1 MDDGCLSTRH
11 WGWSMNDLTRLA
23 NSLMAL
29 DDKLVSCMKCGFC
42 QAFCPVF
49 DETGEEG
56 DVTRGKIALVENLA
70 HLVIQDPEAVYERL
84 SRCLLCG
91 GCNFSCPAGAP
102 TMEIFLEA
110 RAIVVSYL
118 GLSPIKKAI
127 FRTLL
132 PNPRLF
138 NTLMKLS
145 SPFQG
150 LFIKKDNS
158 PQNTACVPMFKA
170 FIGERHIPMLS
181 KKTLSAKVGARDTPA
196 GKSGL
201 KVAFFPGCM
210 GDKVYTDMAEAC
222 LKVFEHHGVG
232 VYMPDNQACC
242 GIPALTSGDLKSF
255 GKLAAYNLDLFAQSK
270 FDYIITPC
278 SSCTATIKEHWQ
290 NAEGLTSAQRAFAR
304 TLVEKAM
311 DINAFVVDVL
321 KVTPPEGA
329 NQGKTK
335 VTYHESCHLMKSLRV
350 SKQPKDLI
358 KMNKNYQLVPMKEAD
373 HCCGC
378 GGTFTLTQPELSAKI
393 GQRKRDNIVASGAEV
408 VAMGCPACMMQI
420 SDMLAR
426 NHDSVKVKHTIEIY
440 ADSLS

>member
-1 MDDGCLSTRH
+1 
-11 WGWSMNDLTRLA
+11 
-23 NSLMAL
+23 MAL

-56 DVTRGKIALVENLA
+56 DVTRGKIALIENLA
-70 HLVIQDPEAVYERL
+70 HLVIQNPEAVYERL

-110 RAIVVSYL
+110 RAIVVEYL
-118 GLSPIKKAI
+118 GLSPVKKAI

-132 PNPRLF
+132 PNPKLM
-138 NTLMKLS
+138 NGLMKIS
-145 SPFQG
+145 APFQG

-158 PQNTACVPMFKA
+158 PQNTACVPMFKSLL
-170 FIGERHIPMLS
+170 GERHIPS
-181 KKTLSAKVGARDTPA
+181 PAKKTLSAKHGTIDTPA
-196 GKSGL
+196 GRSGL

-210 GDKVYTDMAEAC
+210 GDKVYTDMSEAC
-222 LKVFEHHGVG
+222 LKIFDYHGVG
-232 VYMPDNQACC
+232 VYMPENQSCC
-242 GIPALTSGDLKSF
+242 GIPSLTSGDLKSF
-255 GKLAAYNLDLFAQSK
+255 GKLAAYDLDLFAKGQ

-278 SSCTATIKEHWQ
+278 SSCTATIKEHWP
-290 NAEGLTSAQRAFAR
+290 NAEGLSATQRAFAR
-304 TLVEKAM
+304 SLSEKAM

-321 KVTPPEGA
+321 KVTLPEDA

-358 KMNKNYQLVPMKEAD
+358 KMNRNCQLVPMKEAD

-393 GQRKRDNIVASGAEV
+393 GQRKRDNIVASGADV

-426 NHDSVKVKHTIEIY
+426 NGDHVKVKHTAEIY
-440 ADSLS
+440 AETLS

>member
-1 MDDGCLSTRH
+1 
-11 WGWSMNDLTRLA
+11 
-23 NSLMAL
+23 
-29 DDKLVSCMKCGFC
+29 
-42 QAFCPVF
+42 
-49 DETGEEG
+49 
-56 DVTRGKIALVENLA
+56 
-70 HLVIQDPEAVYERL
+70 
-84 SRCLLCG
+84 
-91 GCNFSCPAGAP
+91 
-102 TMEIFLEA
+102 
-110 RAIVVSYL
+110 
-118 GLSPIKKAI
+118 
-127 FRTLL
+127 
-132 PNPRLF
+132 
-138 NTLMKLS
+138 
-145 SPFQG
+145 PFQG

-181 KKTLSAKVGARDTPA
+181 KKTLSAKVGTRDTPA

-210 GDKVYTDMAEAC
+210 GDKIYTDMAEAC

-255 GKLAAYNLDLFAQSK
+255 GKLSAYNLDLFAQGK
-270 FDYIITPC
+270 FDYIVTPC

-290 NAEGLTSAQRAFAR
+290 NAEDLTSAQRAFAR
-304 TLVEKAM
+304 TLGEKAM
-311 DINAFVVDVL
+311 DINAFLVDVL

-329 NQGKTK
+329 GQGKIK

-350 SKQPKDLI
+350 SKQPKDII
-358 KMNKNYQLVPMKEAD
+358 KMNKDYQLVPMKEAD

>member
-1 MDDGCLSTRH
+1 
-11 WGWSMNDLTRLA
+11 MNDLTRLA

-70 HLVIQDPEAVYERL
+70 HLVIQNPEAVYERL

-118 GLSPIKKAI
+118 GLSPLKKAI

-132 PNPRLF
+132 PNPKLL
-138 NTLMKLS
+138 NTLMKVS

-170 FIGERHIPMLS
+170 FIGERHIPMLA
-181 KKTLSAKVGARDTPA
+181 KKTLSAKLGARDTPA

-201 KVAFFPGCM
+201 RVAFFPGCM
-210 GDKVYTDMAEAC
+210 GDKIFTNVSEAC
-222 LKVFEHHGVG
+222 LKVFDYHEVG
-232 VYMPDNQACC
+232 VYLPTNYSCC
-242 GIPALTSGDLKSF
+242 GIPALSSGDLEGFEKMVMHNVDVLKEGSF
-255 GKLAAYNLDLFAQSK
+255 DL
-270 FDYIITPC
+270 IVTPC
-278 SSCTATIKEHWQ
+278 SSCTETIRSLWPKMAGKMPYKYRDAINELSQ
-290 NAEGLTSAQRAFAR
+290 
-304 TLVEKAM
+304 KAM
-311 DINAFVVDVL
+311 DINAFLVDVL
-321 KVTPPEGA
+321 KVKPRASGRHG
-329 NQGKTK
+329 QTK
-335 VTYHESCHLMKSLRV
+335 VTYHESCHLLRSLGV
-350 SKQPKDLI
+350 SAQPRELIRMNPDYDL
-358 KMNKNYQLVPMKEAD
+358 VEMKEAD
-373 HCCGC
+373 RCCGC
-378 GGTFTLTQPELSAKI
+378 GGSFTLSHYDLSRKI

-408 VAMGCPACMMQI
+408 VATGCPACMMQL
-420 SDMLAR
+420 SDMLAH
-426 NHDSVKVKHTIEIY
+426 NGDSVTVKHTIEIY
-440 ADSLS
+440 ADSLK

>member
-1 MDDGCLSTRH
+1 
-11 WGWSMNDLTRLA
+11 MNDLTRLA

-70 HLVIQDPEAVYERL
+70 HLVIQNPEAVYERL

-118 GLSPIKKAI
+118 GLSPLKKAI

-132 PNPRLF
+132 PNPKLL
-138 NTLMKLS
+138 NTLMKVS

-170 FIGERHIPMLS
+170 FIGERHIPMLA
-181 KKTLSAKVGARDTPA
+181 KKTLSAKLGTRDTPA

-201 KVAFFPGCM
+201 RVAFFPGCM
-210 GDKVYTDMAEAC
+210 GDKIYTDMAEAC
-222 LKVFEHHGVG
+222 LKVFDYHGVG

-255 GKLAAYNLDLFAQSK
+255 GKLARYNLDVFSKSK
-270 FDYIITPC
+270 FDYIVTPC

-290 NAEGLTSAQRAFAR
+290 NAEDLTPAQRDFAR
-304 TLVEKAM
+304 SLSEKAM

-321 KVTPPEGA
+321 KVSPPEGA
-329 NQGKTK
+329 GQGKTK
-335 VTYHESCHLMKSLRV
+335 VAYHESCHLMKSLRV

-358 KMNKNYQLVPMKEAD
+358 NMNRDYQLVPMNEAD

-426 NHDSVKVKHTIEIY
+426 NRDSVKVKHTIEIY
-440 ADSLS
+440 ADSLR